1 MKYFSKFQRLRRIH
15 MVFQELGPNYLRPGH
30 GACAGCGLAV
40 GMKLVMQAMGPRTIV
55 IIVPSCEG
63 AVSGMYPNSPH
74 AVPAFHSAFEI
85 AAPTAAGIA
94 NALKIQGKDDIQVLA
109 FAGDGGTFDI
119 GLAALSGVTK
129 NNDDIVYVCLDNEAY
144 MNTGI
149 QVSSST
155 PSFAWTGT
163 TPKGNPRR
171 KKNIMEIMA
180 AHYNPYSATA
190 TIGFPRD
197 LQQKIVKAKG
207 IRGTK
212 FIHLLSPC
220 PTGWRMPSDISPE
233 ISILAV
239 ETNVFPLYE
248 VEDGKRYTINHE
260 PRCLPVQEY
269 LLRQGRFRHL
279 KEEQIRQIQ
288 MEVDEEWN
296 KLKWKADHSTLN
308 RKTFPTNKTI
318 TSTAAR
324 KQKS

>member
-1 MKYFSKFQRLRRIH
+1 MGFP
-15 MVFQELGPNYLRPGH
+15 ELGPNYLRPGH
-30 GACAGCGLAV
+30 GACAGCGLVV

-55 IIVPSCEG
+55 VIVPSCGG

-94 NALKIQGKDDIQVLA
+94 NALKIQGKDDIQVVA

-129 NNDDIVYVCLDNEAY
+129 NNDDIIYVCLDNEAY

-190 TIGFPRD
+190 PIGFPKD
-197 LQQKIVKAKG
+197 LQQKIIKAKS

-212 FIHLLSPC
+212 FIHMLVPC
-220 PTGWRMPSDISPE
+220 PTGWRTPSDISPE
-233 ISILAV
+233 LSILAV

-260 PRCLPVQEY
+260 PRGLPVQEY
-269 LLRQGRFRHL
+269 LLKQGRFRHL

-288 MEVDEEWN
+288 MDEDEGWE
-296 KLKWKADHSTLN
+296 KLKLRASHHS
-308 RKTFPTNKTI
+308 R
-318 TSTAAR
+318 S
-324 KQKS
+324 KSK

>member
-1 MKYFSKFQRLRRIH
+1 MTLLEQS
-15 MVFQELGPNYLRPGH
+15 PNLLRPGH
-30 GACAGCGLAV
+30 AACAGCGLAV
-40 GMKLVMQAMGPRTIV
+40 AMKLVLQAMGPRTITV
-55 IIVPSCEG
+55 IVPSCEG
-63 AVSGMYPNSPH
+63 SIGGVYPNTSYG
-74 AVPAFHSAFEI
+74 VPTFHSAFEI

-119 GLAALSGVTK
+119 GLQSLSGVAK
-129 NNDDIVYVCLDNEAY
+129 NNDDIIYVCLDNEGY

-197 LQQKIVKAKG
+197 LQQKITQAKG

-220 PTGWRMPSDISPE
+220 PTGWRMASDISPE
-233 ISILAV
+233 VSILAV
-239 ETNVFPLYE
+239 ETNIFPLYE
-248 VEDGKRYTINHE
+248 IENGVRYTINHE
-260 PRCLPVQEY
+260 PRRLPVEEY
-269 LLRQGRFRHL
+269 LSKQGRFRHV
-279 KEEQIRQIQ
+279 KETEIKRIQ
-288 MEVDEEWN
+288 KDADDEWN
-296 KLKWKADHSTLN
+296 KLKWRADHSTSGD
-308 RKTFPTNKTI
+308 R
-318 TSTAAR
+318 
-324 KQKS
+324 

>member
-1 MKYFSKFQRLRRIH
+1 MPAPIL
-15 MVFQELGPNYLRPGH
+15 EPNYLRAGH
-30 GACAGCGLAV
+30 AACPGCGLAI
-40 GMKLVMQAMGPRTIV
+40 GMKLVFQALGPRTIAV
-55 IIVPSCEG
+55 IVPSCEG
-63 AVSGMYPNSPH
+63 SIGGVYPVTAYGVST
-74 AVPAFHSAFEI
+74 FHSAFEI

-119 GLAALSGVTK
+119 GLQALSGVAK
-129 NNDDIVYVCLDNEAY
+129 NNDDILYVCLDNEAY

-149 QVSSST
+149 QVSSAT
-155 PSFAWTGT
+155 PSYAWTGT
-163 TPKGNPRR
+163 TPEGNPRR

-197 LQQKIVKAKG
+197 LQQKVTKAKD

-220 PTGWRMPSDISPE
+220 PTGWKMPTDISPE

-260 PRCLPVQEY
+260 PRRLPVQEY
-269 LLRQGRFRHL
+269 LLKQGRYRHL
-279 KEEQIRQIQ
+279 KKEQIRQIQ
-288 MEVDEEWN
+288 RDVDDEWE
-296 KLKWKADHSTLN
+296 KLSQRAGQS
-308 RKTFPTNKTI
+308 P
-318 TSTAAR
+318 SGA
-324 KQKS
+324 